1 VSRTERAGDGERIG
15 RELRERWTGE
25 GERAQGR
32 EVLVV
37 LGGDGTVHEA
47 LNGLL
52 LLGDGSGEEGDE
64 ALWEGAGRVEVVL
77 LYVARSPQP
86 SRCQLTALSFRCRPT
101 GTANA
106 LYHHLFPPES
116 PSYPPDSP
124 AAPFYS
130 LLSFLRSLSP
140 SSSPS
145 ASPTVPAATLLPL
158 PLALNELRSPCPSRT
173 LTTVVSSAALHA
185 ALLHDA
191 EQLRATHPGVERFKI
206 AARQN
211 VDRWWDGEVH
221 LSGRVRRYDPATK
234 AWVPATDRPGGNE
247 DDVDEATTVVQGPFA
262 YLVAALV
269 SRFEP
274 TFVVAPFRS
283 PTHPLAPHPAGDR
296 ARPSIDI
303 VAIRPLR
310 HAPTAALER
319 TGGEVE
325 RCRAR
330 EGFVERVW
338 GVTGGMYDRGR
349 HVDEVYGA
357 GEAAAAGDEGRA
369 VCEVWRAERVEWVPV
384 RPRSL
389 SPALTRSST
398 LTLSYPLVARSSP
411 RTTTSS
417 RASCASTAP
426 CTTSAPRAGRS
437 KCVQSAVRRLR
448 CTYGRRTVTFR
459 SCIASCRAHVQL
471 ATSGALCEHE
481 KVPASCS
488 SPPSLGH
495 RKGLF

>member
-1 VSRTERAGDGERIG
+1 MVEGSSTKSRDDLLLSQLLALLPPAAARPETAPSSPPSPAPPHPRLSVVLNPHAGARQAETSWRTAAAFLRAQGLVVDEEAMSRTERAGDGERIG
-15 RELRERWTGE
+15 RELRERWIGE

-37 LGGDGTVHEA
+37 LGGDGTVHEV

-52 LLGDGSGEEGDE
+52 LGGGGGSEEDGEGGE

-77 LYVARSPQP
+77 V
-86 SRCQLTALSFRCRPT
+86 PT

-106 LYHHLFPPES
+106 LYHHLFPPS

-130 LLSFLRSLSP
+130 LLSFLRTLSPPSSP
-140 SSSPS
+140 SSSPQYPS
-145 ASPTVPAATLLPL
+145 STLLPL
-158 PLALNELRSPCPSRT
+158 PLALNELPSPCPRRT

-191 EQLRATHPGVERFKI
+191 EELRAAHPGVERFKI

-211 VDRWWDGEVH
+211 VDRWWEGEVR
-221 LSGRVRRYDPATK
+221 LSGRVRRYDPATR
-234 AWVPATDRPGGNE
+234 AWVPATREARVAVAE
-247 DDVDEATTVVQGPFA
+247 DHDEGDGEAPTVVTGPFA

-283 PTHPLAPHPAGDR
+283 PAHDLAPHPEREGG
-296 ARPSIDI
+296 RPSIDV

-319 TGGEVE
+319 DGGEDE
-325 RCRAR
+325 RRRAR
-330 EGFVERVW
+330 DGFVERVW
-338 GVTGGMYDRGR
+338 GVTGGMYDGGR

-357 GEAAAAGDEGRA
+357 GEAAEDGDEGRA
-369 VCEVWRAERVEWVPV
+369 VCEVWRSERVEWVPLAKDDDRKSRLV
-384 RPRSL
+384 CL
-389 SPALTRSST
+389 DGALHD
-398 LTLSYPLVARSSP
+398 V
-411 RTTTSS
+411 
-417 RASCASTAP
+417 
-426 CTTSAPRAGRS
+426 G
-437 KCVQSAVRRLR
+437 
-448 CTYGRRTVTFR
+448 
-459 SCIASCRAHVQL
+459 
-471 ATSGALCEHE
+471 TSGGSL
-481 KVPASCS
+481 KVRAVGGAASS
-488 SPPSLGH
+488 V
-495 RKGLF
+495 RVWA